1 MTASILWIDPG
12 VGFARR
18 VYEREG
24 RGAWAQAM
32 PLVLEKLGY
41 LGLETAPPAA
51 LADPRTWERHAVI
64 LAPRMPA
71 GAWTPEAVA
80 LAGSGRAQLLVEL
93 PPRELHERLGILAAE
108 PAAREGIVAATAPGL
123 AAAVARTSTM
133 SNAYLQPPRSRPV
146 ERAAGLGW
154 AELGAPIG
162 VDQAERWRAPG
173 WDAERWSLSAE
184 AEVLAEWTDAG
195 AGREQRPALVRRG
208 PLTAASFSLF
218 GFLGQQTTIQ
228 PFAEAEHLIWTR
240 PFALEAM
247 LAELLDE
254 MHRRARVT
262 RPRIMPWPEGAEWAL
277 NVRHDFDRAQ
287 SRGQVGRVLAAHAAA
302 GTSATWYWRSRHVA
316 GPRSAADRVRSRGSD
331 GAAVARMV
339 AAAPR
344 QEVALHTELLWG
356 SAQDE
361 RRALER
367 ATGRPALG
375 TSAHGDP
382 NCFRWQGA
390 PNVLWAERH
399 GFEYTEF
406 ISHSHLHPHRFAAL
420 RADGAIEPSRVICLP
435 HHESLDRSTQPGD
448 ANVEGVLAAAEAYQ
462 RAGGLMQV
470 LNHPDLNLEELTE
483 VLHRLPSA
491 GRLDWTAAEAA
502 AWWRRSHVLSELRLD
517 QLGDGAVTAS
527 SAGGVRGAV
536 LELLRPDGAR
546 RSYSL
551 HLEAGRSVTVGGG
564 GDPVTTYPRSTPLEW
579 GRSRIRTANGSVA
592 RNGNGS
598 GELAALWERSVA
610 PAFARAA
617 RAYYEENGLDPA
629 SPEAECTLATN
640 SSLVPG
646 RVEAMRRYLGE
657 LGGVTSLHGARV
669 LDCGSGFG
677 AFAAYLSLERD
688 APLVT
693 AVEMRPEFAALARR
707 VAAQTGLGA
716 GVAYEVGDMRSLNGI
731 PDGGFDLVV
740 VNNSFIYLTSK
751 GDMERAA
758 AELRRVTA
766 PGGHVCFFHANVWQ
780 AREPFTRDPLVHL
793 LPPPAAEQVT
803 RLTGWRH
810 NHGRVRLV
818 SPPALRRMLRRAG
831 FDQVEIGAL
840 QGGRIARPPRAYVG
854 RFYATVARRGE

>member
-1 MTASILWIDPG
+1 MAASILFIDG
-12 VGFARR
+12 GAGFARE

-51 LADPRTWERHAVI
+51 LADPRTWQRHAAI
-64 LAPRMPA
+64 LAPRLPA
-71 GAWTPEAVA
+71 GAWTPRAVG
-80 LAGSGRAQLLVEL
+80 LAGSGRAQLLVEQ

-108 PAAREGIVAATAPGL
+108 PAPREGVVAASEPGL
-123 AAAVARTSTM
+123 AAAVLATSTL

-146 ERAAGLGW
+146 DRDAGLGW
-154 AELGAPIG
+154 AELGVPIE
-162 VDQAERWRAPG
+162 DAQAERWRAPG

-184 AEVLAEWTDAG
+184 PELLAEWTDSG
-195 AGREQRPALVRRG
+195 GSRERRPALIRRG
-208 PLTAASFSLF
+208 PLVAASFSLF

-228 PFAEAEHLIWTR
+228 PFAGAEHLIWTR

-277 NVRHDFDRAQ
+277 SVRHDFDRAQ

-302 GTSATWYWRSRHVA
+302 GTAATWYWRARHVE
-316 GPRSAADRVRSRGSD
+316 GGRSAADRLRSRGSD
-331 GAAVARMV
+331 GAAVARAV

-344 QEVALHTELLWG
+344 QEVALHTELPWLAG
-356 SAQDE
+356 ERE

-375 TSAHGDP
+375 TSAHGAP
-382 NCFRWQGA
+382 ECFRWQGA
-390 PNVLWAERH
+390 PNVLWAERQ

-420 RADGAIEPSRVICLP
+420 RADGTIEPSRVICLP

-470 LNHPDLNLEELTE
+470 LNHPDLNLAELSE
-483 VLHRLPSA
+483 VLRRLPTA

-502 AWWRRSHVLSELRLD
+502 AWWRRSHLRSELRLD
-517 QLGDGAVTAS
+517 QAEDGSVAVAS
-527 SAGGVRGAV
+527 ARGLRGAV
-536 LELLRPDGAR
+536 LELLQPDGER
-546 RSYSL
+546 RGYAL
-551 HLEAGRSVTVGGG
+551 HVEAGGTVRVGGG
-564 GDPVTTYPRSTPLEW
+564 AAASNGGGPSAHPTLSTPE
-579 GRSRIRTANGSVA
+579 GGKSRTVA
-592 RNGNGS
+592 ANGNG
-598 GELAALWERSVA
+598 AASRWAQSVA
-610 PAFARAA
+610 PAFVRAA
-617 RAYYEENGLDPA
+617 RGYYEGNGIDPG
-629 SPEAECTLATN
+629 SPEAERTLATN
-640 SSLVPG
+640 SDLVPG
-646 RVEAMRRYLGE
+646 RVEAMRRYLAE
-657 LGGVTSLHGARV
+657 LAGVDSLHGARV
-669 LDCGSGFG
+669 LDCGAGFG
-677 AFAAYLSLERD
+677 AFAAYLSLAGD

-693 AVEMRPEFAALARR
+693 AVELRPEFAALARR
-707 VAAQTGLGA
+707 VAAETGLGD
-716 GVAYEVGDMRSLNGI
+716 GVAYEVGDMRSLEGV
-731 PDGGFDLVV
+731 PDAGFDLVV
-740 VNNSFIYLTSK
+740 VNNSFIYLTSQR
-751 GDMERAA
+751 DMEAA
-758 AELRRVTA
+758 VAALRRVTA
-766 PGGHVCFFHANVWQ
+766 PGGHVCFFHANSWQ

-793 LPPPAAEQVT
+793 LPQGAAERVS

-818 SPPALRRMLRRAG
+818 SPPAMARMLRRGG
-831 FDQVEIGAL
+831 FDRVQIGAVH
-840 QGGRIARPPRAYVG
+840 GGRVARPPRAYLG
-854 RFYATVARRGE
+854 RFYAAVARRGE